1 MKTLHLL
8 ALAPLVGAL
17 AAQTSPP
24 PLLGARSEGAAP
36 QRDPYFAP
44 STRAWPAGLPM
55 HSRLCKTVTASL
67 NGFGVP
73 DVVTLDGGLP
83 VLATAPGLHQ
93 SVGWLPGPGGSPVAD
108 IVDIAVL
115 RGRGRPDGG
124 SPLQDALVLAG
135 AEGTRIWRRDFAT
148 GHGSFSAVGGSEW
161 DDTRLL
167 AVHRAAPLSIYGIDG
182 AGVLRRAEG
191 NFSGNST
198 APGYQTSTT
207 NYGVF
212 TDAVALTCVDW
223 DSTPGFEVAVLTTT
237 ALTVLHAD
245 GSVAFTAT
253 APVAEGQTLT
263 TVHGP
268 TEWLAWLVPGSNGSW
283 LHYGRQNA
291 LHSTALATRFVA
303 MTAASMDFD
312 AFDELVLST
321 EANHDVTVLF
331 NQQWQGLPPFYN
343 PDYAVRIAIAAAD
356 PRRIA
361 NGSNAAV
368 ADFDADG
375 DLDVFAAIPGDGN
388 TGASF
393 QMQTLRYYDGPSA
406 VQLSQCDYSS
416 NGDDESYFD
425 LTFTA
430 LPNTETQVLLWQEL
444 PGPNGTWTTGSQPV
458 ALPTSFVTAQNGMG
472 QLQLTLDRQHLIS
485 GGQYHLLL
493 RPVLRTGGVVTAVGK
508 AYLGI
513 LWVTAGSNSEAS
525 FLRATTNA
533 GDGNGNGSGGAVRVG
548 GVVGSGPLPPAPP
561 GLPPEGDDGDD
572 EGGGG

>member
-1 MKTLHLL
+1 MKLLNLL
-8 ALAPLVGAL
+8 ALAPLAGAL
-17 AAQTSPP
+17 TAQTVTL
-24 PLLGARSEGAAP
+24 PLLGTRSEGAAP
-36 QRDPYFAP
+36 MRDAYFAP
-44 STRAWPAGLPM
+44 STRAWPAEFALR
-55 HSRLCKTVTASL
+55 SRLSKTVTASL

-108 IVDIAVL
+108 VVDIAVL
-115 RGRGRPDGG
+115 RGQGRPDGS
-124 SPLQDALVLAG
+124 SPLLDALVLAG
-135 AEGTRIWRRDFAT
+135 ADGTRIWRRDFAS

-161 DDTRLL
+161 DGTRLL
-167 AVHRAAPLSIYGIDG
+167 AVHRAAPLHIYGIDG
-182 AGVLRRAEG
+182 ADVLRRAEG
-191 NFSGNST
+191 NVAGNGT
-198 APGYQTSTT
+198 TPNFQTSTT
-207 NYGVF
+207 SFGVF
-212 TDAVALTCVDW
+212 ADAVALTCVDW
-223 DSTPGFEVAVLTTT
+223 DSAPGIEVAVLTTT

-245 GSVAFTAT
+245 GSVAFTAPAT
-253 APVAEGQTLT
+253 ATQGQTLT

-291 LHSTALATRFVA
+291 LHSTVLAKRFVA

-331 NQQWQGLPPFYN
+331 NQQWQGQLPFHN
-343 PDYAVRIAIAAAD
+343 PNLAVRIATAAAD
-356 PRRIA
+356 PRREP

-368 ADFDADG
+368 ADFDGDG
-375 DLDVFAAIPGDGN
+375 DLDLVVAIPGSGN
-388 TGASF
+388 TGPSF
-393 QMQTLRYYDGPSA
+393 QMQALRFFDNPSA
-406 VQLSQCDYSS
+406 VQLTHCDYSS
-416 NGDDESYFD
+416 NGDNESYFD

-444 PGPNGTWTTGSQPV
+444 PGPNGTWVTGSQPV
-458 ALPTSFVTAQNGMG
+458 ALPTSFLTAPNGIG
-472 QLQLTLDRQHLIS
+472 QIQLTLDRQHLIS
-485 GGQYHLLL
+485 GGQYHLMA

-533 GDGNGNGSGGAVRVG
+533 GDGGGNGGGGAVRVG

-561 GLPPEGDDGDD
+561 GLPPEGADGDD
-572 EGGGG
+572 